1 MTLKLPGT
9 LHVAPVDQ
17 LFDDLA
23 HALMKCA
30 ADAVRQRGAFHL
42 ALSGGSTPEPFYQR
56 LIIDP
61 RYRAVPWKETHIWI
75 VDERRVPEDHEKS
88 NWRMIR
94 RVLTDHLPVKSRQL
108 HPMPVLLADP
118 ATAYIEEMTRVF
130 ESLEAARSGASN
142 PKSEIANPKSAFA
155 SPQSIPRLDFV
166 LLGMGDDT
174 HTASLF
180 PGSPGL
186 KETTRWIFNNDG
198 PNVTPPP
205 RVTMTYPLLNA
216 ARELGVLCVGA
227 KKLATLQ
234 KVDKQLREK
243 GPDVQNMPITGIQ
256 PTPGGDGRFTWWLDN
271 AAAGVG

>member
-1 MTLKLPGT
+1 MSVTSLKLPGT
-9 LHVAPVDQ
+9 IHVASVDQ

-23 HALMKCA
+23 HALMRSA
-30 ADAVRQRGAFHL
+30 AAAVKDRGAFHL

-61 RYRAVPWKETHIWI
+61 RYRAVPWKQTHIWI

-94 RVLTDHLPVKSRQL
+94 RVLTDHLPVKTRQL
-108 HPMPVLLADP
+108 HPMPVLLTDP

-130 ESLEAARSGASN
+130 ESLEAARPGSSNPISEILN
-142 PKSEIANPKSAFA
+142 PKSSA
-155 SPQSIPRLDFV
+155 IPRLDFV

-186 KETTRWIFNNDG
+186 KENTRWIFNNDG

-243 GPDVQNMPITGIQ
+243 GPDIANMPITGIM
-256 PTPGGDGRFTWWLDN
+256 PTPDGTLTWWLDN
-271 AAAGVG
+271 AAAGVA